1 MAVGIRVR
9 VVIMILK
16 GFRTAMIRVDN
27 VYRIQVRRIDNGFLY
42 SFLRNNLVESS
53 EHLATFTDV
62 ESLIREQYGDKS
74 EELLQQIRD
83 QLEDYMF

>member
-1 MAVGIRVR
+1 
-9 VVIMILK
+9 MILK

-62 ESLIREQYGDKS
+62 ELLIREQFGDKS
-74 EELLQQIRD
+74 EDLLQQIRN
-83 QLEDYMF
+83 QLEDYMFLEKS